1 MWCVALKS
9 LKWAEGWPETK
20 YRPGACRS
28 VHSWAADSSIVF
40 PLNIL
45 IRMNLSIK
53 NDDNQFEKIEI
64 DILK

>member
-1 MWCVALKS
+1 MWCVALKP
-9 LKWAEGWPETK
+9 LQWAEGWSETK

-28 VHSWAADSSIVF
+28 VHSWVADSSVVF